1 MELPDIVDG
10 LSGLNKGVVP
20 AFGSGQHLPALVHGE
35 VNGVHDHPDGPVAGG
50 QVLGAQVAQHVLREA
65 QGKKMIPDG
74 LRFLG
79 PGGVSRLPVHGVTA
93 AEAVA
98 AEAAQGQDRCQSQRQ
113 PAVRQAHRGRAQ
125 DVASLLQRPGE
136 PEEAP
141 EQEDIARQ
149 HGDAPEPALPAQAG
163 GETEGG
169 IPGHDA
175 QGGVGLGREP
185 RPPLYRPQ
193 PLPEAEELG
202 QQKAH
207 LQHRQALGDC
217 GHQHLGGIDGAGV
230 QGQQGDA
237 VSRLRR
243 REDEAG
249 PEPAVLPPEGPVA
262 QEQQQRAQGG
272 QKILQAEEAQR
283 HGPEGAAGEDPVHG
297 PAPGGDGAHDLLRGK
312 VREAVRQQLF
322 QLVPVV
328 LTHGHPLLPAPS
340 GGAGAP
346 GRACPPPPAP

>member
-1 MELPDIVDG
+1 MEFLHIVDG
-10 LSGLNKGVVP
+10 INDLSKGVVP
-20 AFGSGQHLPALVHGE
+20 SVGYGRHLPARVHGE
-35 VNGVHDHPDGPVAGG
+35 VRRVHDHPDGPLTGG
-50 QVLGAQVAQHVLREA
+50 QILGAQVAQHVLREA
-65 QGKKMIPDG
+65 QGKKMVPDG
-74 LRFLG
+74 PRFLG

-98 AEAAQGQDRCQSQRQ
+98 AEAAQGQDRRKAQRQ
-113 PAVRQAHRGRAQ
+113 PAVRQAHRGGAQ
-125 DVASLLQRPGE
+125 DVARLLQRPGE

-163 GETEGG
+163 RETEGG
-169 IPGHDA
+169 IPGHNA
-175 QGGVGLGREP
+175 QGGVGLGREA
-185 RPPLYRPQ
+185 RPPLHRQQ
-193 PLPEAEELG
+193 PPPEAEELG

-207 LQHRQALGDC
+207 LQHRQALGDR
-217 GHQHLGGIDGAGV
+217 GRQHLGGIDGAGV

-243 REDEAG
+243 RKDEAG

-272 QKILQAEEAQR
+272 QKVLQAEKAQR

-328 LTHGHPLLPAPS
+328 LTHGHPLLPVPS

>member
-1 MELPDIVDG
+1 MGTDR
-10 LSGLNKGVVP
+10 
-20 AFGSGQHLPALVHGE
+20 
-35 VNGVHDHPDGPVAGG
+35 
-50 QVLGAQVAQHVLREA
+50 LR
-65 QGKKMIPDG
+65 P
-74 LRFLG
+74 LG
-79 PGGVSRLPVHGVTA
+79 PGGVPHLPVHGVAA

-125 DVASLLQRPGE
+125 DVARFLQRPGE

-163 GETEGG
+163 RETEGG
-169 IPGHDA
+169 IPGHNA
-175 QGGVGLGREP
+175 QGGVGLGREA
-185 RPPLYRPQ
+185 RPPLHRQQ
-193 PLPEAEELG
+193 PPPEAEELG

-207 LQHRQALGDC
+207 LQHRQALGDRRR
-217 GHQHLGGIDGAGV
+217 QDLGGIDGAGV

-262 QEQQQRAQGG
+262 QEQQQCAQGG
-272 QKILQAEEAQR
+272 QKVLQAEKAQR

-328 LTHGHPLLPAPS
+328 LTHGHPLLPVPS